1 MHAVIQNIKRAEPL
15 MLKAQ
20 IDYEK
25 GKVVSKTLAQ
35 RPRAGITLLA
45 FDESEGLSTHVAD
58 GDAMVY
64 VIEGTALI
72 TIDEEA
78 HHVTEGSALI
88 IPVGHPHAVKAVTP
102 FKMMLTVVR

>member
-1 MHAVIQNIKRAEPL
+1 MHVRMTNIKKAEPL

-35 RPRAGITLLA
+35 RPKAGITLMA
-45 FDESEGLSTHVAD
+45 FDEGEGLSTHTAS

-64 VIEGTALI
+64 VMEGTAQI
-72 TIDEEA
+72 TIDGET
-78 HHVTEGSALI
+78 HPVTEGSVII
-88 IPVGHPHAVKAVTP
+88 IPVGMPHAIKAVTP
-102 FKMMLTVVR
+102 FKMMLTVLQ